1 MSNGVSASVSRWV
14 PGLAGLLAT
23 VAGRGESPVT
33 EQFQNVQQ
41 DRVQWVCLHG
51 LPDNG
56 QEELEL
62 SESWATSTSKARS
75 QVCGSITPGR
85 GMRETVLK
93 LSLQSVGTWE
103 SPNSDILLMSPPW
116 NVFLAVLKVNT
127 LNLAFH
133 TQLDYLF

>member
-1 MSNGVSASVSRWV
+1 M
-14 PGLAGLLAT
+14 
-23 VAGRGESPVT
+23 
-33 EQFQNVQQ
+33 
-41 DRVQWVCLHG
+41 G
-51 LPDNG
+51 LPPWAPRQWPRG
-56 QEELEL
+56 ART
-62 SESWATSTSKARS
+62 ESWATSTSKARS
-75 QVCGSITPGR
+75 QVCGSTTPGS